1 MNMLLALD
9 AVPRGHNVMAS
20 FFTWI
25 LLAGFVILPGTFN
38 SLEQI
43 QGGNGLEN
51 LALHAVQNIPLCV
64 LLFLRLLAVA
74 AWGVY

>member
-1 MNMLLALD
+1 M
-9 AVPRGHNVMAS
+9 MAS

-43 QGGNGLEN
+43 QAGNSVEN

-64 LLFLRLLAVA
+64 LSSFSTRPLNAVA
-74 AWGVY
+74 

>member
-1 MNMLLALD
+1 
-9 AVPRGHNVMAS
+9 MAS

-43 QGGNGLEN
+43 QAGNSVED
-51 LALHAVQNIPLCV
+51 LALHAVQEIPLCV
-64 LLFLRLLAVA
+64 LISLFPKPLTIVT
-74 AWGVY
+74 